1 MTKAPKKPDERF
13 DEPLN
18 KSVNKVKPSVLE
30 QIEKL
35 GFAVFEGGP
44 YDLNLF
50 GIRAKNR
57 TANEF
62 DDLIGCAYLDGR
74 TWRVQYWP
82 ATTDPGTL
90 NGELATKN
98 PKGAAIL
105 APGQYR
111 GAYKIGPHG
120 STKYAALTQRG
131 AEVTVYRDATG
142 DGVLNLDPDTLE
154 TGWFGINIHASS
166 MRPYADEKVTTRVA
180 NWSEG
185 CQVHA
190 TSAGF
195 RAMMDLCHKQIEY
208 HPTWDSFT
216 YTLLDQWW

>member
-1 MTKAPKKPDERF
+1 MRP
-13 DEPLN
+13 
-18 KSVNKVKPSVLE
+18 VVLE
-30 QIEKL
+30 QVEKL
-35 GFAVFEGGP
+35 GFKVFDGGP

-50 GIRAKNR
+50 GIRSKNR

-62 DDLIGCAYLDGR
+62 DDLIGCAYLDGK

-90 NGELATKN
+90 NGKLATKN

-111 GAYKIGPHG
+111 GAYEIGPHG
-120 STKYAALTQRG
+120 SSGYTALVQRCG
-131 AEVTVYRDATG
+131 PVTVFRDNTG
-142 DGVLNLDPDTLE
+142 DTRLDFNRDTLE
-154 TGWFGINIHASS
+154 SGYFGINIHASS
-166 MRPYADEKVTTRVA
+166 MDPYGDEKETTQVS

-195 RAMMDLCHKQIEY
+195 RSMMGLCHKQIQY
-208 HPTWDSFT
+208 HATWTKFT
-216 YTLLDQWW
+216 ILF

>member
-1 MTKAPKKPDERF
+1 MERNRLR
-13 DEPLN
+13 P
-18 KSVNKVKPSVLE
+18 VVLE
-30 QIEKL
+30 QVEKL
-35 GFAVFEGGP
+35 GFKVFDGGP

-50 GIRAKNR
+50 GIRSKNR

-62 DDLIGCAYLDGR
+62 DDLIGCAYLDGK

-90 NGELATKN
+90 NGKLATKN

-111 GAYKIGPHG
+111 GAYEIGPHG
-120 STKYAALTQRG
+120 SSGYTALVQRG
-131 AEVTVYRDATG
+131 GPVTVFRDNTG
-142 DGVLNLDPDTLE
+142 DTRLDFNRDTLE
-154 TGWFGINIHASS
+154 SGYFGINIHASS
-166 MRPYADEKVTTRVA
+166 MDPYGDEKETTQVS

-195 RAMMDLCHKQIEY
+195 RSMMGLCHKQIQY
-208 HPTWDSFT
+208 HATWTKFT